1 MKKSICLAAC
11 ALSLVGAADTYY
23 WAASSAQ
30 SEWADWGSA
39 GNWRKGSLGGD
50 VATQVPGASDTI
62 GYPQEQLW
70 ADLGGCEWTIGTYDQ
85 DDASSRVPTYLGL
98 TNGTLTIQTAYEA
111 YTARHSL
118 YDGATLVIAPT
129 VSNMYESRWN
139 ASYVEWQLYAGS
151 RLDLLPQKI
160 NYFQGYYNVQAGATM
175 RLAAKTYTV
184 MSSPWPNIYRNWG
197 TMIVTNGW
205 DFTGNDA
212 TVNVAG
218 STNKGSGN
226 RLRDGN
232 WAYMALDQLGGT
244 MRMGGLFYNGGI
256 TDMPFYFSVGGG
268 TLDVVDNTRFIGFNC
283 TVSND
288 AQVVVH
294 VAADAAFDMQPFTF
308 GENSVLTKT
317 GAGTLTLGVT
327 QPKKKLVVEEG
338 TLELL
343 SAELDLAKIT
353 FAAGSTLCF
362 GTHGL
367 RIDALPGYEKMHF
380 SVDKASLPSGIVFVR
395 SSDAALRDHVK
406 TEVQASLGSAYDV
419 VQDGDDLFYVG
430 HTDNV
435 FDATKGVGL
444 DDRSGW
450 TCDRVPAGEDV
461 VIRGAGKV
469 SLKATSPA
477 FKSISLERGACLETV
492 GGTTA
497 EPVVVPALTLNFQAS
512 IRVTSGSQAVVTNGI
527 TSYATAS
534 ELPVFEIATNGVA
547 FVRDAAWPA
556 RGIYF
561 KNLDVRLYGR
571 LEVPTSSDSG
581 SYLGSQMFFGY
592 AEPGETSYMAFTADG
607 GTIYAP
613 HSAASY
619 VGNRALVSIASPAAG
634 GRVKVKGEVLF
645 RNYSKLNALAANGRQ
660 GNVANSGYAIG
671 LNNPVDEV
679 FDVCVDNSNL
689 SPAGPTWFAGG
700 SRTRFVN
707 GGCCT
712 RPADSDNHS
721 YGHTRGAWIQDAA
734 TVSFDGGQFQ
744 LDHACG
750 NGTLGKGLS
759 VKSATEAPAL
769 TLGGGARFTLWEQYG
784 NGTAICLVT
793 DGVFC
798 VPRLNPPRMNRD
810 ATTGLWTIMDT
821 WTQTNTPAFNGFAG
835 VTVPLGGTLRF
846 DAIDFNDLI
855 SCGER
860 YTDGSPEENNP
871 YYANWFSDWWEWHR
885 KTALEVPVA
894 GAGDVVVTNTLSG
907 ADPRNGAWYFSPPRT
922 DFPDLD
928 FWSMNLVL
936 RGGANTCVGTLTAAT
951 NVNAFLH
958 LADGANWAGCLKAN
972 AHVKFGDPIREE
984 AGQAVQPAVVRVN
997 DLALDGPFA
1006 LRLWK
1011 DDAGQRND
1019 FLEITGS
1026 SSAATSRSAGLAGE
1040 GMDGYEPQPG
1050 QWFTVAR
1057 CDKSAV
1063 PRAARG
1069 WRVKTVP
1076 DPEDNAKVLVCLS
1089 RAVSG
1094 TVLVLQ

>member
-1 MKKSICLAAC
+1 MRKSICLAVC

-30 SEWADWGSA
+30 KEWADWGA
-39 GNWRKGSLGGD
+39 AENWRKGTLDGA

-62 GYPQEQLW
+62 GYPQAQLW
-70 ADLGGCEWTIGTYDQ
+70 ADLGGREWTIGTYDQ
-85 DDASSRVPTYLGL
+85 DATPRVPTTYLGI

-111 YTARHSL
+111 YVARHYL
-118 YDGATLVIAPT
+118 YDGATLIIAPT
-129 VSNMYESRWN
+129 VSNMYESKWS

-175 RLAAKTYTV
+175 RLAAKKYTV
-184 MSSPWPNIYRNWG
+184 LGSPWPNIYRNWG

-205 DFTGNDA
+205 DFTGNAA
-212 TVNVAG
+212 TVNVDE
-218 STNKGSGN
+218 STNKKYGN
-226 RLRDGN
+226 RTRDGN

-244 MRMGGLFYNGGI
+244 MRLGGLFSNGGI

-268 TLDVVDNTRFIGFNC
+268 TLDVVDDTRFVGFNC

-288 AQVVVH
+288 AQVVVN
-294 VAADAAFDMQPFTF
+294 VANAAALDMQSFTF

-317 GAGTLTLGVT
+317 GAGTLALGSE
-327 QPKKKLVVEEG
+327 QPTSLVVASG
-338 TLELL
+338 ALELL
-343 SAELDLAKIT
+343 STELDLAQVT
-353 FAAGSTLCF
+353 FAADSTLCF

-367 RIDALPGYEKMHF
+367 RIDELPGYEAMHF
-380 SVDKASLPSGIVFVR
+380 SVDTSSLQSGIVFVR
-395 SSDAALRDHVK
+395 SSDAALLNHVQA
-406 TEVQASLGSAYDV
+406 EVQASLGSAYDM
-419 VQDGDDLFYVG
+419 VQEDDGLLYVA
-430 HTDNV
+430 HADSV

-444 DDRSGW
+444 DDPSGW
-450 TCDRVPAGEDV
+450 IGGRVPAGDDV
-461 VIRGAGKV
+461 VIRGAGTV
-469 SLKATSPA
+469 ILDATSPA
-477 FKSISLERGACLETV
+477 FRSIALELGARLETS
-492 GGTTA
+492 GGTA
-497 EPVVVPALTLNFQAS
+497 AAPVVVPALTLNFQAS
-512 IRVTSGSQAVVTNGI
+512 FRVAPESQVVITNGI
-527 TSYATAS
+527 TAYATAS
-534 ELPVFEIATNGVA
+534 DLPVFEIATNGVA
-547 FVRDAAWPA
+547 FVQDAAWPA

-571 LEVPTSSDSG
+571 LDVPTSSSDG
-581 SYLGSQMFFGY
+581 AYLGSQMFFGY

-619 VGNRALVSIASPAAG
+619 YGNRSLVSIASPAAG

-645 RNYSKLNALAANGRQ
+645 RNYSKLNVLAANGLQ

-689 SPAGPTWFAGG
+689 SPAATTWFAGG

-712 RPADSDNHS
+712 RPSGNSNHS

-734 TVSFDGGQFQ
+734 TVRFDGGQFQ

-750 NGTLGKGLS
+750 NDSLGKGLS
-759 VKSATEAPAL
+759 VRPATETPAL
-769 TLGGGARFTLWEQYG
+769 TLGGGAKFTLWDQYG
-784 NGTAICLVT
+784 NGKATCLVT

-798 VPRLNPPRMNRD
+798 VPRRNPPRMQRD
-810 ATTGLWTIMDT
+810 AATGLWTFMAS
-821 WTQTNTPAFNGFAG
+821 WTQTNTPAFNGFAN
-835 VTVPLGGTLRF
+835 VMVPAGGSLRF
-846 DAIDFNDLI
+846 DAIAFNDLI

-860 YTDGSPEENNP
+860 YTQGTPEEDNP
-871 YYANWFSDWWEWHR
+871 YFANWYADWWEWHR
-885 KTALEVPVA
+885 KTALEVPVS

-907 ADPRNGAWYFSPPRT
+907 ADPRNGAWYFTPPRT
-922 DFPDLD
+922 DFPDLSV
-928 FWSMNLVL
+928 WSMNLVL

-997 DLALDGPFA
+997 DLALDGPLA

-1011 DDAGQRND
+1011 DGAEQRND

-1026 SSAATSRSAGLAGE
+1026 SSATSRSAGLAGE
-1040 GMDGYEPQPG
+1040 GMYGYEPQPG
-1050 QWFTVAR
+1050 EWFTVAR
-1057 CDKSAV
+1057 CDKSAPA

-1069 WRVKTVP
+1069 WRVKTVA
-1076 DPEDNAKVLVCLS
+1076 DPEDDAKVLVCLS
-1089 RAVSG
+1089 RGVSG
-1094 TVLVLQ
+1094 TLIVLQ